1 MGGGFDSLGSFL
13 GLVLLV
19 LSLDS
24 LELSN
29 VLVEVLVLLKSD
41 EKLGLL
47 LLTVLLS
54 LHSDGLSLDLLED
67 SVVVSAERYTIKM
80 SQIGSL

>member
-80 SQIGSL
+80 SQIGSM